1 MSEQTCRGIRGATT
15 VPDDGAA
22 SIGEAV
28 RELLDAI
35 VEANRCN
42 AADVAAVWFTVTDD
56 LPAASPAAEARASGW
71 EDVPMLVV
79 REHGGAAGVPRCV
92 RVLLLWNTDRMQ
104 RQIRHVYLR
113 EAARLRPDLLPADGG
128 GAG

>member
-15 VPDDGAA
+15 VPGDDAA

-28 RELLDAI
+28 RELLGAI
-35 VEANRCN
+35 VEANRCDP
-42 AADVAAVWFTVTDD
+42 ADVAAVWFTVTDD
-56 LPAASPAAEARASGW
+56 LPEASPAAEARANGW

-79 REHGGAAGVPRCV
+79 REHGGATGVSRCV
-92 RVLLLWNTDRMQ
+92 RVLLLWNTDRNQ
-104 RQIRHVYLR
+104 RQIRHVYMR